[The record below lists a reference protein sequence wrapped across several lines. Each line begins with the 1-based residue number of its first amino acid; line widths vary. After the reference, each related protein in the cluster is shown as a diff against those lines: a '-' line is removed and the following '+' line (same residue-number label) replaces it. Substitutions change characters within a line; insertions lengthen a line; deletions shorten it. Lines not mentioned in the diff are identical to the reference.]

1 MDPPRRRRPPLSCIT
16 CRRRK
21 LKCDRCC
28 PCAQC
33 IKSKMPNECSYVMNS
48 AGRDVSLPEGPEDN
62 ALTGTAA
69 SAPGRSM
76 NSGLHVFDSRYRVSK
91 ASSRQDELQD
101 LRGRVKALENV
112 IVKQGAI
119 ATPETLGDGSN
130 AELRPKGVGEDVASL
145 TESCFRG
152 ENDRTRYVGRSN
164 YALTMWLV
172 SYSTVS

>member
-33 IKSKMPNECSYVMNS
+33 IKSKIPNECSYVMNPTRYD
-48 AGRDVSLPEGPEDN
+48 ASLPEGPEDN
-62 ALTGTAA
+62 VPAGTAA
-69 SAPGRSM
+69 PVAGRSM
-76 NSGLHVFDSRYRVSK
+76 NSGLHVFDSRHRVSK

-101 LRGRVKALENV
+101 LRGRVKALENA
-112 IVKQGAI
+112 IIKQGAI
-119 ATPETLGDGSN
+119 ATPETLGDGSD
-130 AELRPKGVGEDVASL
+130 AEVRPKGIGEDVAVL
-145 TESCFRG
+145 PESCFRG
-152 ENDRTRYVGRSN
+152 KNDSTKYVGRSN

-172 SYSTVS
+172 SLQCSV